1 MLAAT
6 ATWLDGAPVSSLP
19 LPDRGLDFG
28 DGLFETILLHQGR
41 PLLLDLHLQRLQR
54 GLDVLRF
61 PACVPALQQR
71 LRQASAAIAEL
82 GWPWSALR
90 ATVTRGAG
98 PRGYA
103 PPATPQ
109 PRILLRATALECDP
123 LQMSAPVSLALASI
137 RCATQP
143 ALAGIK
149 HLNRLEQVLAAAQ
162 AAEEGAAEAVL
173 LNQSGELVSV
183 SSGNIFLLCDG
194 VLLTPPLDACGIAGT
209 RRRLIL
215 QQLAPA
221 CGLEVRETRLT
232 TRQLEQCDE
241 AFYSNSLVGLRPV
254 GRFGERSWDS
264 HPVCQA
270 LFEQYRGTLS

>member
-1 MLAAT
+1 M
-6 ATWLDGAPVSSLP
+6 P

-162 AAEEGAAEAVL
+162 AAEAGAAEAVL

-254 GRFGERSWDS
+254 GRFGARNWDS

>member
-1 MLAAT
+1 
-6 ATWLDGAPVSSLP
+6 
-19 LPDRGLDFG
+19 
-28 DGLFETILLHQGR
+28 
-41 PLLLDLHLQRLQR
+41 
-54 GLDVLRF
+54 
-61 PACVPALQQR
+61 
-71 LRQASAAIAEL
+71 
-82 GWPWSALR
+82 
-90 ATVTRGAG
+90 
-98 PRGYA
+98 
-103 PPATPQ
+103 
-109 PRILLRATALECDP
+109 
-123 LQMSAPVSLALASI
+123 
-137 RCATQP
+137 
-143 ALAGIK
+143 GIK

-162 AAEEGAAEAVL
+162 AAEAGAAEAVL